1 MLDRYLEQYEPIQMA
16 LSSQGRL
23 DLAIPIEKNE
33 LIKQIITI
41 LHPFEAVTTE
51 LSSEKHVSASKI
63 IPLAR
68 GLQKITNSSTISS
81 PFCQELTTQM
91 ATRFA
96 GIEEKNVL
104 AIATLMDPRFK
115 KIPFSSDSAIE
126 RMKQRIISDASAFAQ
141 ALAEPATAQQDL
153 ENSAVPTENPVWE
166 VFDEQA
172 ALSTSRSRN
181 NPNINAL
188 SELEQYFKLPIL
200 PRKEDPLLWWK
211 QNSHVFPMLQSVA
224 CVYLSTVATSV
235 PSERLF
241 SKAGE
246 LVSAKRNQ
254 IKAKNVDMM
263 LFLNKC

>member
-1 MLDRYLEQYEPIQMA
+1 
-16 LSSQGRL
+16 
-23 DLAIPIEKNE
+23 
-33 LIKQIITI
+33 
-41 LHPFEAVTTE
+41 
-51 LSSEKHVSASKI
+51 
-63 IPLAR
+63 
-68 GLQKITNSSTISS
+68 
-81 PFCQELTTQM
+81 
-91 ATRFA
+91 
-96 GIEEKNVL
+96 
-104 AIATLMDPRFK
+104 MDPRFK

-126 RMKQRIISDASAFAQ
+126 RMKQRIISDASALAQ

-224 CVYLSTVATSV
+224 HVYLSTVATSV

-246 LVSAKRNQ
+246 LVSAKRNR